1 MNEKSEQEQLFL
13 LARDALQDTLRHQE
27 RRTALLWRL
36 FLSDMRYYALFALI
50 SIPILIL
57 LSSASQ
63 SGMTFFWFAL
73 LGLFGLYE
81 IYRQKYLGMD
91 ELIKTCWMNS
101 GRCYLYKSALC
112 ALTQAALFTLLLML
126 EQNSEEAH
134 YLWLIMNTLLP
145 ALCAQ
150 LAALIIDRF
159 IANAVQVFLLHSY
172 PVIRSMLSL
181 PLVIMICLC
190 LGSVDVLLTLL
201 HGRTTQK
208 GACSWN

>member
-27 RRTALLWRL
+27 RRAALLWRL

-91 ELIKTCWMNS
+91 ELIKTC
-101 GRCYLYKSALC
+101 
-112 ALTQAALFTLLLML
+112 LFTLLLML
-126 EQNSEEAH
+126 EQNSEEAQ

-159 IANAVQVFLLHSY
+159 IANAVQVFSAYAFIYAVILFLLHIY